1 MSAKKSYHTDVMCN
15 VCGKVMR
22 DNNLKRHMNT
32 KHAKPLISTDSVEA
46 QVLGTKD
53 ASALNVEPTI
63 EQTATDDCNEHNSE

>member
-1 MSAKKSYHTDVMCN
+1 MSAKKSYHMDVMCN

-22 DNNLKRHMNT
+22 DNNLKRHMNA

-53 ASALNVEPTI
+53 ALL
-63 EQTATDDCNEHNSE
+63 